1 MRSNKKLIRLLIV
14 LGLMVGIVG
23 CSNSDKKTDTSNVVD
38 EEQAQKE
45 NLVKEVKKVMFSLPS
60 PVETTLLLK
69 QAGAG
74 YDESLLNPTSNS
86 TKYNTDKQKALNLG
100 VYGADLSYASIFEQ
114 DQTIMQYM
122 QVSKKL
128 AIGLDLLAAI
138 DQSIIDRL
146 EANHDNRDSVI
157 RIISETFLNSNS
169 TLKEDNRPE
178 MAALI
183 LAGGWVEA
191 LYLATQLTKDVVKDK
206 ELVERIV
213 EQKLSFGELTQLLGQ
228 YTEQNADIADV
239 VAQLQG
245 VSKAFEE
252 IEIVKS
258 GIETVTDEAS
268 GTTVLKATQKINITQ
283 AQYDALKKVAA
294 DLRNSFIQ

>member
-1 MRSNKKLIRLLIV
+1 V
-14 LGLMVGIVG
+14 LGLLSGIVS
-23 CSNSDKKTDTSNVVD
+23 CSNSDKKNSSSTEDVVD
-38 EEQAQKE
+38 QELQEKQQVV
-45 NLVKEVKKVMFSLPS
+45 NDVKKVMYSLPS

-69 QAGAG
+69 KAGAG

-86 TKYNTDKQKALNLG
+86 NKYNTDKQKALNLG

-122 QVSKKL
+122 NVSKKL

-206 ELVERIV
+206 DLVERIV
-213 EQKLSFGELTQLLGQ
+213 EQKLSFGEMEKLLGVYTDNPDIAEVLTQLQ
-228 YTEQNADIADV
+228 PISQAFNA
-239 VAQLQG
+239 
-245 VSKAFEE
+245 

-258 GIETVTDEAS
+258 GIETITDEETGS
-268 GTTVLKATQKINITQ
+268 TVLKSTQKINITQ
-283 AQYDALKKVAA
+283 AQYEALKLAA
-294 DLRNSFIQ
+294 ANLRNSFIQ